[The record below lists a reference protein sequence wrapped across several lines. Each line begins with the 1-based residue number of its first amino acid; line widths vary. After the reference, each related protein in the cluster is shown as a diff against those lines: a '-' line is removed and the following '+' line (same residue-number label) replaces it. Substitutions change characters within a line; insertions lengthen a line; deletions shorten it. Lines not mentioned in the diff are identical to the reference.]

1 MGWIGAPRKWSIL
14 IFVAALVGSAMPTQ
28 WVASVTSQGTNYEVV
43 GAAISAGPRG
53 VHGSKPRTSD
63 VSMTART
70 TAAAGDGATTPAS
83 GCAATVTLAVT
94 IAYGSHKE
102 WSRHDVL
109 VYQPPRGVRVLN
121 AAVPVAPHR
130 SPPSLSRHRPQAAP
144 PSSTPRDATSVR
156 FPLARAR
163 HGRTTVNLRLALRA
177 SPLPIRDRHGHRHL
191 VIAAVVGGATRVMR
205 GQTTLRHATL
215 RLFTPITCVRVR
227 SHGPGGKRTPTATT
241 TPTATRTTAT
251 ATPNTAP
258 VPTTVTILNYAFSP
272 ASITIAPGMTVI
284 WTNRDSVAHTVTA
297 DDNSWGSGNLA
308 QGATY
313 SHTFT
318 TPGVYPYHCAIHPG
332 MHGSVTV
339 TTSAQAGRAPPGS
352 SPRFRRPPV

>member
-1 MGWIGAPRKWSIL
+1 MWWIDAARKWSIL
-14 IFVAALVGSAMPTQ
+14 IFVAVLVGVATPTQ
-28 WVASVTSQGTNYEVV
+28 WAATATSQGNNHEVV
-43 GAAISAGPRG
+43 GAATSTGLRNG
-53 VHGSKPRTSD
+53 HGSKPRASN

-70 TAAAGDGATTPAS
+70 TAAAGGRATTPES

-102 WSRHDVL
+102 WSRNDAL

-121 AAVPVAPHR
+121 AAVPAVPHR
-130 SPPSLSRHRPQAAP
+130 SPPSSSRHRPQAAP
-144 PSSTPRDATSVR
+144 PASTPRAATSVR

-177 SPLPIRDRHGHRHL
+177 SPLLIRDRHGHRHL
-191 VIAAVVGGATRVMR
+191 VTGAVVDGAMRVMR
-205 GQTTLRHATL
+205 GQTILGHATP

-227 SHGPGGKRTPTATT
+227 SHGPGGKRPPTATT

-272 ASITIAPGMTVI
+272 ATITIAPGMTVI

-297 DDNSWGSGNLA
+297 DDGSWGSGNLA
-308 QGATY
+308 QGDTY

-318 TPGVYPYHCAIHPG
+318 TSGAYPYHCAIHPG
-332 MHGSVTV
+332 MQGSVTV
-339 TTSAQAGRAPPGS
+339 T
-352 SPRFRRPPV
+352 